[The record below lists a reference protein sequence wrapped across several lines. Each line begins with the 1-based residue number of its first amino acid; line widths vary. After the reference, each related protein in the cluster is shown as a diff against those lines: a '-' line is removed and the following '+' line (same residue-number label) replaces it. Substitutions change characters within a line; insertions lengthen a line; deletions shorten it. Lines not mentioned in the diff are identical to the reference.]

1 MDSSFAI
8 SKNGKKINLIQE
20 VWKYGLNFIKDNLD
34 RIQFMLVGL
43 GRVYYDNK

>member
-8 SKNGKKINLIQE
+8 SKNGKIRNLIQE
-20 VWKYGLNFIKDNLD
+20 VWLNFIKDNPD